1 MSVCAAL
8 SRTRGDHTD
17 IKMTKTRRP
26 AGDSAAAHV
35 MRGEHESRDE
45 LKTFSVPLK
54 QTKNPADVGD
64 PERSGGFKKVLR
76 HSNPKSVQTRTA
88 DTRTLTPPKIRDAS
102 QSESV
107 WHMDARCRLSGTE
120 E

>member
-54 QTKNPADVGD
+54 RTKNPADVGD
-64 PERSGGFKKVLR
+64 PERSGGFKNGSPALK
-76 HSNPKSVQTRTA
+76 PKKCPNT
-88 DTRTLTPPKIRDAS
+88 
-102 QSESV
+102 
-107 WHMDARCRLSGTE
+107 HG
-120 E
+120 

>member
-1 MSVCAAL
+1 
-8 SRTRGDHTD
+8 
-17 IKMTKTRRP
+17 MTKTRRP

-64 PERSGGFKKVLR
+64 PERSGGFKNGSPALK
-76 HSNPKSVQTRTA
+76 PKKCPNT
-88 DTRTLTPPKIRDAS
+88 
-102 QSESV
+102 
-107 WHMDARCRLSGTE
+107 HG
-120 E
+120 

>member
-1 MSVCAAL
+1 
-8 SRTRGDHTD
+8 
-17 IKMTKTRRP
+17 MTKTRRP

-64 PERSGGFKKVLR
+64 PERSGGFKTLLR
-76 HSNPKSVQTRTA
+76 HSNPKSVRAQIN
-88 DTRTLTPPKIRDAS
+88 TL
-102 QSESV
+102 
-107 WHMDARCRLSGTE
+107 G
-120 E
+120 